1 MTTATRLVAIVA
13 VALAAATSTAS
24 AAAPTVELTGT
35 PAPVT
40 TARSA
45 TFSFVSSTP
54 GALLECSLDAA
65 AFAPCASP
73 TVLTQVAEGAHTFAI
88 RATDPAD
95 GAGSSVSF
103 SWTVEA
109 PKAVVTSL
117 EPPPVLRAARA
128 VGGDRRVKLT
138 WARPPA
144 RVAAVI
150 VTAVKAG
157 SAPRLVFRGV
167 GTGTTLLG
175 LRNGVELKLALQTV
189 DAAGNRSDPVSLAAT
204 PMPPFVGSPAI
215 GARVKAP
222 PLLRWNGLDGSSY
235 FNVQLF
241 RGSRKL
247 LSVWP
252 TTTRLQL
259 RWGWVYD
266 GRWQSLKRGTYTWYV
281 WPGLGPRVDARYG
294 PLFGKQTFVVR

>member
-1 MTTATRLVAIVA
+1 MAPATRVLA
-13 VALAAATSTAS
+13 VVTLALAAAATTAS
-24 AAAPTVELTGT
+24 AAAPTVELTGAP
-35 PAPVT
+35 PALT
-40 TARSA
+40 SARSA

-54 GALLECSLDAA
+54 GARLECSLDAG
-65 AFAPCASP
+65 AFVPCASP
-73 TVLTQVAEGAHTFAI
+73 TVLTQITDGSHTFTL

-95 GAGSSVSF
+95 GAASSVSF

-117 EPPPVLRAARA
+117 EPPPMLRAVR
-128 VGGDRRVKLT
+128 VIGGDRRVKLT
-138 WARPPA
+138 WERPPA

-150 VTAVKAG
+150 VTAAKAG
-157 SAPRLVFRGV
+157 AAPRQVFRGV

-189 DAAGNRSDPVSLAAT
+189 DSAGNRSDPVSLAAT
-204 PMPPFVGSPAI
+204 PMPPFVGSPAL

-222 PLLRWNGLDGSSY
+222 PLLRWNALDGSGY

-247 LSVWP
+247 LSAWP

-281 WPGLGPRVDARYG
+281 WPGLGPRADARYG